1 MKTVPLSLVRMKC
14 LPVMCSCNR
23 SYKILTAGPV
33 DSENSEYV
41 IYLTEYVIYLTEYV
55 IYLTEYVIYLTEYV
69 IYLTGYGIGKREI
82 ANVTSI
88 KAVFRL

>member
-23 SYKILTAGPV
+23 SYKIPTAGPV

-55 IYLTEYVIYLTEYV
+55 IYLT
-69 IYLTGYGIGKREI
+69 GYGIGEREI

-88 KAVFRL
+88 KTVFSL